1 MRPKLLHAVALAAV
15 LACAPTTVAAQDYPT
30 RPITFLVAA
39 APGGG
44 SDTIARAFSS
54 LLERELKQPVNVV
67 NRTGGSGVVGH
78 SAIANA
84 PPDGYTIGVA
94 TIEITVFKSIGL
106 AEITP
111 ASFTLIARIAAFDS
125 AVIVS
130 TDSPY
135 KTAAQLRDAIV
146 KGEDGKFKA
155 GGSGQGGS
163 WHMALGGWL
172 KSEGMSATKVRWV
185 PSAGGAASLQELV
198 AGGIDF
204 ATCSAVEARALAE
217 AGKVRVLATMGSQRT
232 EIMPNVP
239 TLKEATGSSWEMG
252 SWFSI
257 VGPKGI
263 DPKALAVLAA
273 ATKSVHESAAFRAF
287 LKERGFTPVWETG
300 DTFVKYAS
308 KTTVDLG
315 DVLGALGLRK

>member
-1 MRPKLLHAVALAAV
+1 MRHPMIRTLVVAAFAAGV
-15 LACAPTTVAAQDYPT
+15 AGAVAAQGYPS

-54 LLERELKQPVNVV
+54 LLERELKQPINVV
-67 NRTGGSGVVGH
+67 NRVGGNGVVGH

-84 PPDGYTIGVA
+84 TPDGYTIGVA
-94 TIEITVFKSIGL
+94 TVEITVFKSIGL

-111 ASFTLIARIAAFDS
+111 ASFTLIARIAAFDAS
-125 AVIVS
+125 IVVNA
-130 TDSPY
+130 DSPY

-146 KGEDGKFKA
+146 KAEDGKFKA
-155 GGSGQGGS
+155 SGSGQGGS

-172 KSEGMSATKVRWV
+172 KSEGMNANKVRYV
-185 PSAGGAASLQELV
+185 PSGGGAAALQELV

-217 AGKVRVLATMGSQRT
+217 AGKVRVLATMGPQRT

-257 VGPKGI
+257 VGPKDL
-263 DPKALAVLAA
+263 DPKALAVLAP
-273 ATKSVHESAAFRAF
+273 ATKKVHDSQEFRTF
-287 LKERGFTPVWETG
+287 LKERGFTPVWQTG
-300 DTFVKYAS
+300 DAFVQHAS
-308 KTTVDLG
+308 RQTIELG
-315 DVLGALGLRK
+315 EVLGALGLRK